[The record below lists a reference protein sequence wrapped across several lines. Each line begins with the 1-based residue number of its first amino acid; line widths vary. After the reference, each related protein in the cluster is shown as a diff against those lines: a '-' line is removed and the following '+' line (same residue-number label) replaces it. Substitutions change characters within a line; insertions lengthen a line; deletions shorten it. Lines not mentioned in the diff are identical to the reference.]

1 MQIPSENSI
10 KAAYIENSTKLRE
23 WSVVEELVE
32 NRAELV
38 VEFVEA
44 LQRLLCA
51 RWLCIL
57 R

>member
-1 MQIPSENSI
+1 MDPSPNMQIPSPCEHG
-10 KAAYIENSTKLRE
+10 AEL
-23 WSVVEELVE
+23 VEELVE

-51 RWLCIL
+51 RWLGIL